1 MESRRQIR
9 RRERL
14 LRVHEFP
21 LLVGLVF
28 TWLALWREISPLSV
42 LSGVFVSILAM
53 RLFYLPP
60 VNLAG
65 RFNLW
70 WSLRYLM
77 FFLWKLSV
85 ASVQVAWIAVRPRP
99 LPESSVI
106 AVKLRT
112 TSDFILTMV
121 SLTVSLIPGSLVVE
135 IDRFGSTLYL
145 HVLNAPD
152 QDEIAAV
159 RHEARV
165 IERLLVRAV
174 GSRVEVEAFAG

>member
-1 MESRRQIR
+1 M
-9 RRERL
+9 
-14 LRVHEFP
+14 
-21 LLVGLVF
+21 
-28 TWLALWREISPLSV
+28 
-42 LSGVFVSILAM
+42 
-53 RLFYLPP
+53 
-60 VNLAG
+60 
-65 RFNLW
+65 
-70 WSLRYLM
+70 
-77 FFLWKLSV
+77 